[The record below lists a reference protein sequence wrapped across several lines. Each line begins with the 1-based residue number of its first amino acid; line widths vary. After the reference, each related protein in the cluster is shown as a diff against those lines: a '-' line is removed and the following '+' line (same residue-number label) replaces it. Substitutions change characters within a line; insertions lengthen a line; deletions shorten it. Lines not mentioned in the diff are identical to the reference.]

1 MEKWATNARLFAARG
16 GLETIVMKVPYMV
29 NPNNDIMGFQTKEYF
44 QQYYQLNREKRLAYQ
59 NKYNKEHKKA
69 VSEYQK
75 TYERKTEK
83 PCPIIIQKGVLVK
96 FD

>member
-1 MEKWATNARLFAARG
+1 MERWATNARLFAARG

-29 NPNNDIMGFQTKEYF
+29 NPNNDIMQTKEYF
-44 QQYYQLNREKRLAYQ
+44 RDYYQRNREKRLAYQ
-59 NKYNKEHKKA
+59 NKYNKEHRKT
-69 VSEYQK
+69 VNEYQK

-83 PCPIIIQKGVLVK
+83 PSPIIIQKGVVVR